1 MEVQENKEDNIDE
14 IRNKRND
21 NAMLDAWAEI
31 PYNREYNEDEEPALL
46 SRLRTAAECL
56 VVDIERSYHYG
67 VLDGTN
73 EIIKVCEIL
82 REIAVENIKELDR
95 IRYSQT
101 QKEYK

>member
-1 MEVQENKEDNIDE
+1 MDA

-31 PYNREYNEDEEPALL
+31 PYNREYNESEEPSLL

-56 VVDIERSYHYG
+56 VVDIERSYHHG

-73 EIIKVCEIL
+73 EIIKVSEIL
-82 REIAVENIKELDR
+82 REIAVENIKELDK
-95 IRYSQT
+95 IRYSEK